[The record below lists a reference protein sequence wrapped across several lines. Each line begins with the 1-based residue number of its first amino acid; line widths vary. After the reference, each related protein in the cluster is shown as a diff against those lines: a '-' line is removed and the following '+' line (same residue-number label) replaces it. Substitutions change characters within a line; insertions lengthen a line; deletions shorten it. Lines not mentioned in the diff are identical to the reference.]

1 MRNLFRTV
9 TKSTIRF
16 CSTMTNARSLTPK
29 PKCQD
34 CCHTLETNTRLKHIN
49 QAIHDSTEHIVKEM
63 KTTNEILEHM
73 CVVIPLVQIISAT
86 FIVLKAN

>member
-1 MRNLFRTV
+1 MFALRRKLLNRNIAILKNV
-9 TKSTIRF
+9 RF
-16 CSTMTNARSLTPK
+16 NTNNTAIKT
-29 PKCQD
+29 KCQD

-73 CVVIPLVQIISAT
+73 CVAIPLVQLISAA
-86 FIVLKAN
+86 FIIVKS